1 MTVTLKVTITS
12 WKEGIMLK
20 KLREPVNS
28 LTHWAGAVLALAGLI
43 ALLIV
48 GWGTPAKMI
57 SLMIYGVSLIFLFS
71 ASATYHMVRVKDKA
85 LEIFRKV
92 DHAAIYFLIA
102 GTYTPFC
109 VNAFSG
115 FWKWGMLSI
124 IWSLALIGIIVKV
137 FYMRAPRWLNAGIY
151 VIMGWLAVGAA
162 GQMLAALPA
171 WVLSWLIIGGVIYTL
186 GAVVYITKIF
196 NFKPGVF
203 GFHEMWHIFVLFAAA
218 AHFVAV
224 LGVAL

>member
-1 MTVTLKVTITS
+1 
-12 WKEGIMLK
+12 MLK

-28 LTHWAGAVLALAGLI
+28 LTHWGGAVLALIGLI

-48 GWGTPAKMI
+48 GWGTPAKVV
-57 SLMIYGVSLIFLFS
+57 SLIIYGVSLIFLFS

-85 LEIFRKV
+85 LEIFRKI

-109 VNAFSG
+109 INAFTG
-115 FWKWGMLSI
+115 FWKWGMLII
-124 IWSLALIGIIVKV
+124 IWSLAIIGIGVKV
-137 FYMRAPRWLNAGIY
+137 FIIRAPRWLNAGIY
-151 VIMGWLAVGAA
+151 LAMGWLCVGAS
-162 GQMLAALPA
+162 GQLLAALPA
-171 WVLSWLIIGGVIYTL
+171 WVLTWLIIGGVIYTL
-186 GAVVYITKIF
+186 GAIVYITKIF
-196 NFKPGVF
+196 NFVPGVF
-203 GFHEMWHIFVLFAAA
+203 GFHEVWQILVLLATA

>member
-1 MTVTLKVTITS
+1 
-12 WKEGIMLK
+12 MLK

-28 LTHWAGAVLALAGLI
+28 LTHWGGAILGLIGLI

-48 GWGTPAKMI
+48 GWDTPAKII
-57 SLMIYGVSLIFLFS
+57 SLTIYGVSLIFLFS
-71 ASATYHMVRVKDKA
+71 ASATYHMVQVKDKA

-92 DHAAIYFLIA
+92 DHAAIYVLIA

-109 VNAFSG
+109 VNAFEG

-124 IWSLALIGIIVKV
+124 IWSLAVIGIVIKV
-137 FYMRAPRWLNAGIY
+137 FFIRAPRWLNAGIY
-151 VIMGWLAVGAA
+151 LVMGWLSVTSA

-171 WVLSWLIIGGVIYTL
+171 WVLTWMIIGGVIYTL
-186 GAVVYITKIF
+186 GAIVYITKIF

-203 GFHEMWHIFVLFAAA
+203 GFHEVWHIFVLLAAA

-224 LGVAL
+224 MGVAL

>member
-1 MTVTLKVTITS
+1 
-12 WKEGIMLK
+12 MLK

-28 LTHWAGAVLALAGLI
+28 LTHWGGAVLALIGLI

-48 GWGTPAKMI
+48 GWSTPAKII
-57 SLMIYGVSLIFLFS
+57 SLAIYGVSLIFLFS
-71 ASATYHMVRVKDKA
+71 ASATYHMVQVKDKA
-85 LEIFRKV
+85 LEIFRKI
-92 DHAAIYFLIA
+92 DHAAIFVLIA

-109 VNAFSG
+109 INAFEG

-124 IWSLALIGIIVKV
+124 VWSLAVIGIIVKI
-137 FYMRAPRWLNAGIY
+137 FYIRAPRWLNASIY
-151 VIMGWLAVGAA
+151 ILMGWISVLAG

-171 WVLSWLIIGGVIYTL
+171 WVFTWLIIGGVIYTL
-186 GAVVYITKIF
+186 GAVVYMTKIF

-203 GFHEMWHIFVLFAAA
+203 GFHEVWHIFVLLAAA

-224 LGVAL
+224 LGVAIY

>member
-1 MTVTLKVTITS
+1 MI
-12 WKEGIMLK
+12 K

-28 LTHWAGAVLALAGLI
+28 LTHWAGAILALAGLI

-48 GWGTPAKMI
+48 SWGTPAKVI
-57 SLMIYGVSLIFLFS
+57 SLLIYGVSLIFLFS
-71 ASATYHMVRVKDKA
+71 ASATYHMVLVKDKV

-124 IWSLALIGIIVKV
+124 IWSLALIGITVKI
-137 FYMRAPRWLNAGIY
+137 FYIRAPRWLNAGIY
-151 VIMGWLAVGAA
+151 LLMGWLCVGAA
-162 GQMLAALPA
+162 GQMLTSLSA
-171 WVLSWLIIGGVIYTL
+171 WVIAWLVIGGVIYTL
-186 GAVVYITKIF
+186 GAVVYTTKIF

-203 GFHEMWHIFVLFAAA
+203 GFHEMWHIFVLLAAA

>member
-1 MTVTLKVTITS
+1 
-12 WKEGIMLK
+12 MLK
-20 KLREPVNS
+20 NLREPVNS
-28 LTHWAGAVLALAGLI
+28 LTHWAGAFLALLGLI
-43 ALLIV
+43 ALLVV
-48 GWGTPAKMI
+48 GWGAPARVI
-57 SLMIYGVSLIFLFS
+57 SLLIYGVSLIFLFS
-71 ASATYHMVRVKDKA
+71 ASATYHMVQGKERA
-85 LEIFRKV
+85 LEIFRKI

-137 FYMRAPRWLNAGIY
+137 FYIRAPRWLNAGIY
-151 VIMGWLAVGAA
+151 LIMGWLCIAA
-162 GQMLAALPA
+162 IGQMLSTLPV
-171 WVLSWLIIGGVIYTL
+171 WVMIWLITGGLIYTF
-186 GAVVYITKIF
+186 GAIVYITRIF
-196 NFKPGVF
+196 NFVPGVF
-203 GFHEMWHIFVLFAAA
+203 GFHEMWHILVMLAAA

>member
-1 MTVTLKVTITS
+1 
-12 WKEGIMLK
+12 MLK

-28 LTHWAGAVLALAGLI
+28 LTHWGGAILAVIGLI

-48 GWGTPAKMI
+48 GWSTPAKII
-57 SLMIYGVSLIFLFS
+57 SLAIYGVSLIFLFS
-71 ASATYHMVRVKDKA
+71 ASATYHMVQVKDKA
-85 LEIFRKV
+85 LEIFRKI
-92 DHAAIYFLIA
+92 DHAAIFVLIA

-109 VNAFSG
+109 INAFEG

-124 IWSLALIGIIVKV
+124 VWSLAVIGIIVKI
-137 FYMRAPRWLNAGIY
+137 FYIRAPRWLNAGIY
-151 VIMGWLAVGAA
+151 ILMGWISVLAG

-171 WVLSWLIIGGVIYTL
+171 WVLTWLITGGVIYTL
-186 GAVVYITKIF
+186 GAVVYMTKIF

-203 GFHEMWHIFVLFAAA
+203 GFHEVWHIFVLLAAA

-224 LGVAL
+224 LGVAIY

>member
-1 MTVTLKVTITS
+1 MSKIF
-12 WKEGIMLK
+12 
-20 KLREPVNS
+20 REPVNS
-28 LTHWAGAVLALAGLI
+28 LTHWAGAILALAGLI

-48 GWGTPAKMI
+48 GWGTPTKVT
-57 SLMIYGVSLIFLFS
+57 SLVIYGVSLIFLFS
-71 ASATYHMVRVKDKA
+71 ASATYHMVQVKDKA
-85 LEIFRKV
+85 LEIFRKI

-109 VNAFSG
+109 INAFDG

-124 IWSLALIGIIVKV
+124 IWSLAVIGIVVKV
-137 FYMRAPRWLNAGIY
+137 FYIRAPRWLNAVIY
-151 VIMGWLAVGAA
+151 VVMGWLSISAI
-162 GQMLAALPA
+162 GQMLALLPA
-171 WVLSWLIIGGVIYTL
+171 WVLAWLLTGGVIYTL
-186 GAVVYITKIF
+186 GAVVYATKIF

-203 GFHEMWHIFVLFAAA
+203 GFHEMWHIFVLLAAA

>member
-1 MTVTLKVTITS
+1 V
-12 WKEGIMLK
+12 LK

-28 LTHWAGAVLALAGLI
+28 LTHWAGALLGLAGLV

-48 GWGTPAKMI
+48 GWSTPAKI
-57 SLMIYGVSLIFLFS
+57 VSLLIYGLSLIAMFS
-71 ASATYHMVRVKDKA
+71 ASATYHMVRAKEKVMLILRKIDHSA
-85 LEIFRKV
+85 IFL
-92 DHAAIYFLIA
+92 LIA

-124 IWSLALIGIIVKV
+124 IWSLAAIGIIVKV
-137 FYMRAPRWLNAGIY
+137 FYIKAPRWLNAGIY
-151 VIMGWLAVGAA
+151 VVMGWLCVGAA
-162 GQMLAALPA
+162 GQMLAVLPA
-171 WVLSWLIIGGVIYTL
+171 WVFVWLIAGGVIYTL

-196 NFKPGVF
+196 NFWPGVF
-203 GFHEMWHIFVLFAAA
+203 GFHEVWHIFVMLAAA

-224 LGVAL
+224 MGVAI